1 MNQKAVERNTA
12 WHDQEMEF
20 CMILEKLN
28 IWLKLPE
35 KNTEEN

>member
-1 MNQKAVERNTA
+1 MERNIA
-12 WHDQEMEF
+12 CHDQEMEF

-35 KNTEEN
+35 KKTEEN